1 MKYFI
6 SVNGQQQGP
15 FEEYELMSQGLTPST
30 LVWKEGMASWAPA
43 STLPE
48 LAAYITSAPVGG
60 YAAPAV
66 PAGGYAAPVGGYAAP
81 AYVQP
86 PVQQPT
92 GPMPKTYLAESI
104 GIMLCCCQIF
114 GIIGLVH
121 ASGVSSA
128 YNAGRYSEAEQKS
141 QDAKKWVKYGLI
153 AGVVQYLLLG
163 IFYFV
168 YFFILIG
175 AAASGY

>member
-1 MKYFI
+1 
-6 SVNGQQQGP
+6 
-15 FEEYELMSQGLTPST
+15 
-30 LVWKEGMASWAPA
+30 
-43 STLPE
+43 
-48 LAAYITSAPVGG
+48 
-60 YAAPAV
+60 
-66 PAGGYAAPVGGYAAP
+66 PVGGYAAP

-128 YNAGRYSEAEQKS
+128 YNAGRYAEAEQKS

>member
-60 YAAPAV
+60 YAAPAAPV
-66 PAGGYAAPVGGYAAP
+66 GGYAAPVGGYAAP

-86 PVQQPT
+86 PVQQKP
-92 GPMPKTYLAESI
+92 PMPKTYLAESI
-104 GIMLCCCQIF
+104 GVMLCCCQVF

-128 YNAGRYSEAEQKS
+128 YNAGRYAEAEEKS
-141 QDAKKWVKYGLI
+141 ASAKKWCLWGLIGGGAATVIASIFYGL
-153 AGVVQYLLLG
+153 AFLLG
-163 IFYFV
+163 
-168 YFFILIG
+168 
-175 AAASGY
+175 